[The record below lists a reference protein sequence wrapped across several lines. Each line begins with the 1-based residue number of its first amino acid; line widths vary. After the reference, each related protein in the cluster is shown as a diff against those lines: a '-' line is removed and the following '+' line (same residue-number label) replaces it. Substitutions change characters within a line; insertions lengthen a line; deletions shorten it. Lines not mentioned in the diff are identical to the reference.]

1 MITDLAALL
10 RYKNAAV
17 IDYFCHHHSE
27 YSQEQGQVIFE
38 DLLSW
43 MWLNKQREKRSKKT
57 YLFGPLLI
65 LDEMWH
71 CFILHSR
78 DYLDFSL
85 QYFGAYFHHEIEPVG
100 FEHVLEEDELSDFL
114 EDCFA
119 YLSEDWVE
127 RRFAHAL
134 TLEP

>member
-1 MITDLAALL
+1 MIPELVTLL
-10 RYKNAAV
+10 QYQNTAV
-17 IDYFCHHHSE
+17 IDYFCHHHPE
-27 YSQEQGQVIFE
+27 YSPEQAQVIFT
-38 DLLSW
+38 DLLAW
-43 MWLNKQREKRSKKT
+43 MWLNKQRQKFNKNT

-78 DYLDFSL
+78 DYFDFSL

-100 FEHVLEEDELSDFL
+100 FEHVLEEEELSDFL

-119 YLSEDWVE
+119 YLHPDWVE
-127 RRFAHAL
+127 RRFAPAL